1 MTGRDR
7 KNSIK
12 ALFGDAIVPAQ
23 SAQLPSSAPSAPP
36 VAVQRAPEVKSAG
49 IQPLP
54 VKPATPAASPQTD
67 ASVSP
72 SRAASGAVKAMGLS
86 LNTIAREAEEA
97 RHLRQALEEG
107 ERVLSLPT
115 GRIEAS
121 FVSDRLSAG
130 EVDDPQFA
138 ELVESMRDSGQ
149 QVPILVRPHP
159 SEDGRFQVAYGHR
172 RLRAAAVLGI
182 EVKALVRS
190 LTDDQLILAQGK
202 ENAERR
208 NLSFIE
214 RAVFARTLVTRGFDR
229 RLIGDAL
236 AVQKSELSRLLQVA
250 DGVPEAVIR
259 SIGPA
264 PKAGRERWMKL
275 VELFSAKGASDTAA
289 DEAGRATFRASDTNR
304 RFELVLARLT
314 KPATAPDEKS
324 QPTELMAPGGRV
336 FAAYKR
342 QGRVVRIDFAKD
354 VDEAFLDALSE
365 HVRLAYAAHLKPKN

>member
-12 ALFGDAIVPAQ
+12 ALFGDTITPAPASAPATTPVPA
-23 SAQLPSSAPSAPP
+23 
-36 VAVQRAPEVKSAG
+36 QRAPEIKSAG
-49 IQPLP
+49 VQPLP
-54 VKPATPAASPQTD
+54 LKPSAPTPIPAAPAPTD
-67 ASVSP
+67 ASASP
-72 SRAASGAVKAMGLS
+72 LRAASGAVKAMGLS
-86 LNTIAREAEEA
+86 LSTIAREAEEA

-115 GRIEAS
+115 SRIEAS
-121 FVSDRLSAG
+121 FVSDRLTAG

-138 ELVESMRDSGQ
+138 ELVESMRESGQ

-172 RLRAAAVLGI
+172 RLRAANVLGI

-190 LTDDQLILAQGK
+190 LTDDQLVLAQGK

-259 SIGPA
+259 AIGPA

-275 VELFSAKGASDTAA
+275 VEHFGSKNATALAS
-289 DEAGRATFRASDTNR
+289 EEIGRATFRAADTDK
-304 RFELVLARLT
+304 RFELLLASLT
-314 KPATAPDEKS
+314 R
-324 QPTELMAPGGRV
+324 PTETSAEKAQTLDLLAPGGRA
-336 FAAYKR
+336 FAGYKR

-354 VDEAFLDALSE
+354 VDEAFLDALAE
-365 HVRLAYAAHLKPKN
+365 HVREAYAAHLKARN